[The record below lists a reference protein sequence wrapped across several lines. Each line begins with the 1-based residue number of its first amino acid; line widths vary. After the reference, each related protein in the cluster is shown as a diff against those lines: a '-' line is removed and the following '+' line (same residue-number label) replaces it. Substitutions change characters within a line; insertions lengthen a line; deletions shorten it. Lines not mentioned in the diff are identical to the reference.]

1 VLRPGI
7 PDLAEEMIEAIRQE
21 VPAYARP
28 LEGSFGQAIRTG
40 VERALRDFVDEVEG
54 KRPQPPPSGRDIY
67 VQLGRGEVREGRTM
81 ESLLQAYRV
90 GARVAWRRSSAVGRE
105 AGFDADTLAL
115 LAEAFFAYI
124 DELSARSAAGYAEEQ
139 SALAGEAARR
149 RRALLGLLIQQPPA
163 DAAAIETAAR
173 EADWEL
179 PSALAALVWRDASEQ
194 PVARRLPLGALTAP
208 LEDGLICALVPD
220 ASAPGRRSEVESAL
234 RRRPAVLGPLVPA
247 AEAWRS
253 ASRARAVH
261 RVLSDGLIEGTIA
274 HADDHLAELVVHGDP
289 SLARELAA
297 TQLRPLEQ
305 RSPSSRKRL
314 LETLAAWLDHQGSVP
329 RTAEALNVHPQ
340 TVRYRMTQLR
350 EVFGDALEDPHRR
363 FELSLA
369 VRAQSTRG

>member
-1 VLRPGI
+1 V
-7 PDLAEEMIEAIRQE
+7 PDLAEEIIEAIRQE

-54 KRPQPPPSGRDIY
+54 KRPQPPRSGRDIY

-81 ESLLQAYRV
+81 DALLRAYRV
-90 GARVAWRRSSAVGRE
+90 GARVAWRRASAVGRE

-149 RRALLGLLIQQPPA
+149 RRALLFLLIQQPPA
-163 DAAAIETAAR
+163 DPAAVEGAAR
-173 EADWEL
+173 AADWEL
-179 PSALAALVWRDASEQ
+179 PPTLAALVWRDASEQ
-194 PVARRLPLGALTAP
+194 PVARRLPLGALAAP
-208 LEDGLICALVPD
+208 LEDGLVCALVPD
-220 ASAPGRRSEVESAL
+220 AAAPGRTSEMEGAL
-234 RRRPAVLGPLVPA
+234 RRRRAVLGPVVPA

-261 RVLSDGLIEGTIA
+261 RLLSDGLIEGRIA
-274 HADDHLAELVVHGDP
+274 LADDHLAELMVHSDP
-289 SLARELAA
+289 SLARELAD
-297 TQLRPLEQ
+297 TQLRPLEG

-340 TVRYRMTQLR
+340 TVRYRLKQLR
-350 EVFGDALEDPHRR
+350 ETFGDRLDDPARR
-363 FELSLA
+363 FELLLA
-369 VRAQSTRG
+369 VRARKALRP